1 MKILGNT
8 PEGDLIIQVSQVQWD
23 RLVEIESHQDVIR
36 PKNNQTT
43 TMEEEWQE
51 TEAGKFLA
59 PIKAEYGR
67 LALEIA
73 FRRNEIDGSIQSLW
87 DLAEGRIKLH
97 YIRDV
102 IRDKLKKVLNRLDN
116 PAKGGKI
123 EWAFEPKLGYEI
135 EPTLTE
141 EEFDDILTRV
151 AGPVR
156 GE

>member
-1 MKILGNT
+1 MKIIGNT

-23 RLVEIESHQDVIR
+23 RLVEIESHQDSIR
-36 PKNNQTT
+36 PKNNQPS
-43 TMEEEWQE
+43 MEEMWQE

-97 YIRDV
+97 YIRDTL
-102 IRDKLKKVLNRLDN
+102 RNKLKKVLSSQDN
-116 PAKGGKI
+116 PAKEQKI
-123 EWAFEPKLGYEI
+123 EWGFEPKLGYEI

-151 AGPVR
+151 AAPKKSI
-156 GE
+156 

>member
-23 RLVEIESHQDVIR
+23 ILVEIESYQDVIR
-36 PKNNQTT
+36 PKNNEP

-102 IRDKLKKVLNRLDN
+102 TRDKLKKVLNRQDN
-116 PAKGGKI
+116 PAKEQKI
-123 EWAFEPKLGYEI
+123 DWGFEPKLGYEI

-141 EEFDDILTRV
+141 EEFEDVLTRV
-151 AGPVR
+151 AAPIKAT
-156 GE
+156 